1 MIYKKHLLT
10 ATVISN
16 VLLSSF
22 VCNAS
27 HVPIEDLPH
36 ELMNEIFRGLTPND
50 IKNTQFISQ
59 HFKAAS
65 DKFCFNDHKVNKFC
79 KLNLKKLWESP
90 EIATEVAKKVILL
103 TDNDVA
109 TTHGDD
115 LIIAKAKAHALL
127 AYKGINRKDNMDK
140 FDKIYG
146 NSTPGGAISSE
157 LRPFSI
163 FLKFGPGQRIQ
174 GK

>member
-27 HVPIEDLPH
+27 HATIEDLPH

-50 IKNTQFISQ
+50 IENTQLISQ

-79 KLNLKKLWESP
+79 KLSVTGLWTSP
-90 EIATEVAKKVILL
+90 KIAIEVARKVILL

-109 TTHGDD
+109 TRHGED
-115 LIIAKAKAHALL
+115 LLIAKAKAHAFL
-127 AYKGINRKDNMDK
+127 AYRGINKDNNIGE

-146 NSTPGGAISSE
+146 NSIPGSAISSE
-157 LRPFSI
+157 LKTFSI
-163 FLKFGPGQRIQ
+163 FLRNVAGKMIQ